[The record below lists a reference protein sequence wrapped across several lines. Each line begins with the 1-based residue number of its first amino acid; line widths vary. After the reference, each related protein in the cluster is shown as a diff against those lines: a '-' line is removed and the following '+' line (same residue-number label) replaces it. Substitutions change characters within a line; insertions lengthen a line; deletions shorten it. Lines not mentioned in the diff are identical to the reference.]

1 MGLLLSLGFMKI
13 VMLGM
18 TVLYSPWWNGADK
31 AKIASKRNILDNK
44 SLLMM
49 STAIGSLLWGLQ
61 TDRISASDKER
72 LKAFFVCDAALGI
85 GWNVIAYAVGY
96 RWLSRSSDDGKQSS
110 ALDQMFGLLWD
121 GAVEISAMYSMFVVL
136 GFAFC
141 K

>member
-1 MGLLLSLGFMKI
+1 MGIKTQHIGQQVVAYDVDCHCLIALG
-13 VMLGM
+13 
-18 TVLYSPWWNGADK
+18 TTN
-31 AKIASKRNILDNK
+31 
-44 SLLMM
+44 
-49 STAIGSLLWGLQ
+49 
-61 TDRISASDKER
+61 DRISASDKER

-110 ALDQMFGLLWD
+110 VLDQMFGLLWD
-121 GAVEISAMYSMFVVL
+121 GAVETSAMYSMFVVL